1 MSTIV
6 VLLMSARTEASLTI
20 ISLLLVSAIIGY
32 VTAWLYFRF
41 IHNGKLEA
49 LESTIEKREN
59 DIDKLRSQ
67 NSKLENDLALK
78 NKEMEQQRNEIKNL
92 LYLNSKSEKE
102 SSRITLK
109 NEKNEQIISDHEEA
123 LRQIAK
129 RKHLIDYSS
138 FGRVSIDEKDDLQM
152 ISGIGPFI
160 EERLHA
166 IDIYSFK
173 QISKF
178 TAKDIEKINIAIE
191 YFAGRIERDEWVAQ
205 AKELVQDEIK
215 EAALNRIR
223 SRNTKIYFERIG
235 IAQKHEADNLTIING
250 IGGWIEEKLNALGI
264 YTFKQI
270 ANFNEED
277 VEIVTDAIDFFP
289 GRIERDEWVS
299 QAKELVKSEGKREV
313 ILNKVEEK
321 KSIIPI
327 NRIGSAPKH
336 YANNLTLIK
345 GISPWVEEKL
355 NKLEIYT
362 FAQIS
367 RLTTEDVNIITEI
380 LEIAPKRIERD
391 KWIEQAKDLDNA
403 KVTFPLQ

>member
-1 MSTIV
+1 
-6 VLLMSARTEASLTI
+6 MSARTEATLII

-41 IHNGKLEA
+41 IHQQELEA
-49 LESTIEKREN
+49 LEATIAKRE
-59 DIDKLRSQ
+59 DQIDKLKNQ
-67 NSKLENDLALK
+67 NTSLQKDLDEKDRELEKL
-78 NKEMEQQRNEIKNL
+78 RNEIKNL
-92 LYLNSKSEKE
+92 KGLNTKAENE
-102 SSRITLK
+102 NSRITLK
-109 NEKNEQIISDHEEA
+109 NEKNEQKISDQEEA
-123 LRQIAK
+123 LLQIAK

-138 FGRVSIDEKDDLQM
+138 FGRATVDEKDDLQM

-178 TAKDIEKINIAIE
+178 TAKDIEKINVAIE

-235 IAQKHEADNLTIING
+235 IAQKNEADNLTVING

-264 YTFKQI
+264 FTFRQI

-277 VEIVTDAIDFFP
+277 EEIVTEAIDFFP
-289 GRIERDEWVS
+289 GRIERDEWVN
-299 QAKELVKSEGKREV
+299 QAKELVKVEGKREV
-313 ILNKVEEK
+313 ILEKVKEK
-321 KSIIPI
+321 KNVISY
-327 NRIGSAPKH
+327 NRIGIAPKH

-362 FAQIS
+362 FAQVS
-367 RLTTEDVNIITEI
+367 RLTTEDISAITEI

-391 KWIEQAKDLDNA
+391 NWIGQAKDLENN

>member
-1 MSTIV
+1 MSTIA
-6 VLLMSARTEASLTI
+6 VLLMSARTEATLII

-41 IHNGKLEA
+41 IHQQELEA
-49 LESTIEKREN
+49 LEATIAKRE
-59 DIDKLRSQ
+59 DQIDKLKNQ
-67 NSKLENDLALK
+67 NTSLQKDLDEKDRELEKL
-78 NKEMEQQRNEIKNL
+78 RNEIKNL
-92 LYLNSKSEKE
+92 KGLNTKAENE
-102 SSRITLK
+102 NSRITLK
-109 NEKNEQIISDHEEA
+109 NEKNEQKISDQEEA
-123 LRQIAK
+123 LLQIAK

-138 FGRVSIDEKDDLQM
+138 FGRATVDEKDDLQM

-178 TAKDIEKINIAIE
+178 TAKDIEKINVAIE

-235 IAQKHEADNLTIING
+235 IAQKNEADNLTVING

-264 YTFKQI
+264 FTFRQI

-277 VEIVTDAIDFFP
+277 EEIVTEAIDFFP
-289 GRIERDEWVS
+289 GRIERDEWVN
-299 QAKELVKSEGKREV
+299 QAKELVKVEGKREV
-313 ILNKVEEK
+313 ILEKVKEK
-321 KSIIPI
+321 KNVISY
-327 NRIGSAPKH
+327 NRIGIAPKH

-362 FAQIS
+362 FAQVS
-367 RLTTEDVNIITEI
+367 RLTTEDISAITEI

-391 KWIEQAKDLDNA
+391 NWIGQAKDLENN

>member
-1 MSTIV
+1 
-6 VLLMSARTEASLTI
+6 MSARTEATLVI

-32 VTAWLYFRF
+32 VTAWLYFKL
-41 IHNGKLEA
+41 IHKREIQKLE
-49 LESTIEKREN
+49 SSIEKLNKDNFRLEKRLSDKSIEI
-59 DIDKLRSQ
+59 DI
-67 NSKLENDLALK
+67 LK
-78 NKEMEQQRNEIKNL
+78 SEAKNL
-92 LYLNSKSEKE
+92 RGLNVKAESET
-102 SSRITLK
+102 SRITLK
-109 NEKNEQIISDHEEA
+109 NEKNEQRISEQDEA
-123 LRQIAK
+123 LLQIAK

-138 FGRVSIDEKDDLQM
+138 FGRATIEEKDDLQM

-205 AKELVQDEIK
+205 AKELVQDEVK

-223 SRNTKIYFERIG
+223 SRNTNIYFERIG
-235 IAQKHEADNLTIING
+235 IAHKHEADNLTIING

-264 YTFKQI
+264 FTFKQI
-270 ANFNEED
+270 SNFNEED
-277 VEIVTDAIDFFP
+277 VDIVTEAIEFFP

-299 QAKELVKSEGKREV
+299 QAKELVKSEGKRDD
-313 ILNKVEEK
+313 ILEKVKEK
-321 KSIIPI
+321 KNVISF
-327 NRIGSAPKH
+327 NRIGIAPKH
-336 YANNLTLIK
+336 FANNLTLIK

-355 NKLEIYT
+355 NRLEIYS

-367 RLTTEDVNIITEI
+367 NLSNEDVKTITEI
-380 LEIAPKRIERD
+380 LELAPKRIERD
-391 KWIEQAKDLDNA
+391 NWIEQAKVLANA

>member
-1 MSTIV
+1 MSTIA
-6 VLLMSARTEASLTI
+6 VLLMSTRTEATLVI

-41 IHNGKLEA
+41 IHKGEVET
-49 LESTIEKREN
+49 LESIIRKREIQ
-59 DIDKLRSQ
+59 IDKLENKN
-67 NSKLENDLALK
+67 NSLENDLEQK
-78 NKEMEQQRNEIKNL
+78 NKELELQRAEIKNL
-92 LYLNSKSEKE
+92 KGLYTKAENET
-102 SSRITLK
+102 SRITLK
-109 NEKNEQIISDHEEA
+109 NAKNEQKISEQEEA
-123 LRQIAK
+123 LLQIAK

-138 FGRVSIDEKDDLQM
+138 FGRATIEEKDDLQM

-166 IDIYSFK
+166 IDIYSYK

-223 SRNTKIYFERIG
+223 ARDTKIYFERIG

-264 YTFKQI
+264 FTFRQI
-270 ANFNEED
+270 ASFNEED
-277 VEIVTDAIDFFP
+277 VEIVTEAIEFFP
-289 GRIERDEWVS
+289 ERIERDEWVS
-299 QAKELVKSEGKREV
+299 QAKELLKSEGKRDV
-313 ILNKVEEK
+313 ILDKVKEK
-321 KSIIPI
+321 KSILSY
-327 NRIGSAPKH
+327 NRIGIAPK
-336 YANNLTLIK
+336 YYSNNLTLIL
-345 GISPWVEEKL
+345 GISPWIEEKL
-355 NKLEIYT
+355 NKLEIFT

-367 RLTTEDVNIITEI
+367 RLTTEDVNTITEI

-391 KWIEQAKDLDNA
+391 NWIGQAKELD
-403 KVTFPLQ
+403 KTKITFPLQ

>member
-1 MSTIV
+1 MSTIA
-6 VLLMSARTEASLTI
+6 VLLMSARTEATLVI
-20 ISLLLVSAIIGY
+20 ILLLLVSAIIGY

-41 IHNGKLEA
+41 IHKREIEA
-49 LESTIEKREN
+49 LESK
-59 DIDKLRSQ
+59 IDKLEKDNFR
-67 NSKLENDLALK
+67 LEERLKDKTNEIDLLK
-78 NKEMEQQRNEIKNL
+78 EEIKNL
-92 LYLNSKSEKE
+92 KSLTAKAENE
-102 SSRITLK
+102 TSRITLK
-109 NEKNEQIISDHEEA
+109 NEKNEQKISDQEEA
-123 LRQIAK
+123 LLQIAK
-129 RKHLIDYSS
+129 RKHLLDYNS
-138 FGRVSIDEKDDLQM
+138 FGRATVEEKDDLQM

-166 IDIYSFK
+166 IDIFSFK

-178 TAKDIEKINIAIE
+178 TAKDIEKINVAIE

-223 SRNTKIYFERIG
+223 TRNTKIYFERIG
-235 IAQKHEADNLTIING
+235 IAQKQDADNLTIING

-264 YTFKQI
+264 FTFKQI

-277 VEIVTDAIDFFP
+277 VEIVTESIEFFP
-289 GRIERDEWVS
+289 GRIERDEWVT
-299 QAKELVKSEGKREV
+299 QAKELVKAEGKRDV
-313 ILNKVEEK
+313 ILDKVKEK
-321 KSIIPI
+321 KSIIPY
-327 NRIGSAPKH
+327 NRIGVAPKH
-336 YANNLTLIK
+336 FANNLTLIK

-367 RLTTEDVNIITEI
+367 KLTTEDVSNISEI
-380 LEIAPKRIERD
+380 LEIDPKRIERD
-391 KWIEQAKDLDNA
+391 NWVGQAKELTNA

>member
-1 MSTIV
+1 MNTIAF
-6 VLLMSARTEASLTI
+6 LLIQARIEAILII

-32 VTAWLYFRF
+32 VTAWLYTRF
-41 IHNGKLEA
+41 IHKKNKEA
-49 LESTIEKREN
+49 LESKIEEHE
-59 DIDKLRSQ
+59 DQIDKLTVR
-67 NSKLENDLALK
+67 NSRLENDLEEKNKELEQQKNEVKNLRKLNTKAENETGRIALK
-78 NKEMEQQRNEIKNL
+78 NA
-92 LYLNSKSEKE
+92 
-102 SSRITLK
+102 
-109 NEKNEQIISDHEEA
+109 KNEQKISEQDEA
-123 LRQIAK
+123 LLQIAK
-129 RKHLIDYSS
+129 RKHFLDYNS
-138 FGRVSIDEKDDLQM
+138 FGTATIAEKDDLQM

-205 AKELVQDEIK
+205 ARELIQDEIK
-215 EAALNRIR
+215 EAALDRIR
-223 SRNTKIYFERIG
+223 ARNTDIYFKRIG
-235 IAQKHEADNLTIING
+235 IAQKHEADNLTAING

-264 YTFKQI
+264 FTLGQI

-277 VEIVTDAIDFFP
+277 VEIVTEAIEFFP

-299 QAKELVKSEGKREV
+299 QAKELLKSEGKRDV
-313 ILNKVEEK
+313 ILDRITRK
-321 KSIIPI
+321 KSNISF
-327 NRIGSAPKH
+327 NRIGIAPK
-336 YANNLTLIK
+336 YFANNLTLIK

-355 NKLEIYT
+355 NKLDIFT
-362 FAQIS
+362 FAQVS
-367 RLTTEDVNIITEI
+367 KLTAEDVNTITEI

-391 KWIEQAKDLDNA
+391 NWIEQAKELENS

>member
-1 MSTIV
+1 MSTIA
-6 VLLMSARTEASLTI
+6 VLLMSARTEATLII

-41 IHNGKLEA
+41 IHKGEVEA
-49 LESTIEKREN
+49 LESTVEKLRKDNARLEKRLE
-59 DIDKLRSQ
+59 DKTSEIDQ
-67 NSKLENDLALK
+67 LK
-78 NKEMEQQRNEIKNL
+78 AEIKIL
-92 LYLNSKSEKE
+92 KDLNAKAENE
-102 SSRITLK
+102 TSRITLK
-109 NEKNEQIISDHEEA
+109 NAKNEQKLSDQEEA
-123 LRQIAK
+123 LILIAK
-129 RKHLIDYSS
+129 RKHLLDYSS
-138 FGRVSIDEKDDLQM
+138 FGTATIEEKDDLQM

-178 TAKDIEKINIAIE
+178 TAKDIEKINVAIE

-205 AKELVQDEIK
+205 AKELVKEEIK
-215 EAALNRIR
+215 EAALDRIR
-223 SRNTKIYFERIG
+223 ARNTKIYFERIG
-235 IAQKHEADNLTIING
+235 IAQKHEAENLTIING

-264 YTFKQI
+264 FTFRQI

-277 VEIVTDAIDFFP
+277 VEIVTEAIEFFP
-289 GRIERDEWVS
+289 ERIERDEWVS
-299 QAKELVKSEGKREV
+299 QAKELVKSEGKREL
-313 ILNKVEEK
+313 ILDKVKEK
-321 KSIIPI
+321 KNIISY
-327 NRIGSAPKH
+327 NRIGVAPKH

-362 FAQIS
+362 FAQVS
-367 RLTTEDVNIITEI
+367 RLTNEDVNAITEI
-380 LEIAPKRIERD
+380 LELAPKRIERD
-391 KWIEQAKDLDNA
+391 NWIEQARVLDST